1 MRSSLRFQIVFRLL
15 VAMFIVI
22 LANRYLAKLLVS
34 GDIYSSTGREMR
46 IGMLAC
52 SHHLGA
58 SNDFLECYENTNGH
72 SITSHLSD
80 ALVICGADGT
90 SLLPRDSKACS
101 ESTTARVIWF
111 DEPSAGLWFEEVAP
125 SLAQQDLLRS
135 TYSQF
140 DWMGVRD
147 KSIASQP
154 WVMVRTKDIEKI
166 LEALWQVRDNH
177 LAYVLPVILLLIVMV
192 GFWLIRA
199 VLEPVKRLEASIQVL
214 TPDSLAASKGMTS
227 QYIEFETITA
237 LYRDMCLRLDES
249 FHRVKSFTSHAS
261 HELKT
266 PLTILRG
273 TAERLIAELPT
284 GSDVQILA
292 RGVADEV
299 ERLISISDQLLLLS
313 RADGNALVLQRQE
326 FDLSQFVANLADD
339 AVVFEAGLTIEKN
352 IEAGVVWF
360 CDAVLIR
367 QLVHNLYT
375 NAVKYNVPNGHIDF
389 ELHRNSNSFELRIIN
404 SSSGISRHLVEHAF
418 ERFYRGDASHTR
430 SIDGLGLGL
439 SICLEIARCHRGTLS
454 IKSDSESNVTL
465 TLNAPLRF

>member
-1 MRSSLRFQIVFRLL
+1 MRSSLRFQIIFRLL

-34 GDIYSSTGREMR
+34 GDIYSITGREMR
-46 IGMLAC
+46 VGMLAC
-52 SHHLGA
+52 SHHLG
-58 SNDFLECYENTNGH
+58 SSTDFLECYENTNRH

-80 ALVICGADGT
+80 ALVICGADGKP
-90 SLLPRDSKACS
+90 LLPLDTKACA
-101 ESTTARVIWF
+101 ESKIASVVWF
-111 DEPSAGLWFEEVAP
+111 DEPTRALWFEEAAP
-125 SLAQQDLLRS
+125 SLAQQDWLRS

-140 DWMGVRD
+140 EWMGVRD
-147 KSIASQP
+147 RSNASQP
-154 WVMVRTKDIEKI
+154 LVIVRTKDIEKI

-177 LAYVLPVILLLIVMV
+177 LASVLPIILLLIVMV

-199 VLEPVKRLEASIQVL
+199 VLEPVKRLETSIQAL
-214 TPDSLAASKGMTS
+214 TPDSLLASKGINS

-237 LYRDMCLRLDES
+237 MYRDMCMRLDES
-249 FHRVKSFTSHAS
+249 FHRVKSFTSNAS

-326 FDLSQFVANLADD
+326 FDLSQFIADLADD
-339 AVVFEAGLTIEKN
+339 AVVFEEGLTIQKN
-352 IEAGVVWF
+352 IEAGVVWL
-360 CDAVLIR
+360 CDTVLIR
-367 QLVHNLYT
+367 QLIHNLYT

-389 ELHRNSNSFELRIIN
+389 ELRRHSSSFELRVIN
-404 SSSGISRHLVEHAF
+404 SSSGVSTQLVEHAF

-430 SIDGLGLGL
+430 SVDGLGLGL
-439 SICLEIARCHRGTLS
+439 SICLEIAKCHRGTLG
-454 IKSDSESNVTL
+454 IKSDGDSNVTL